1 MASYPLHSGR
11 HTAAGVVRLVGTALA
26 LILTAHILFAAF
38 HANPDNPVVSWA
50 ARWSDVLG
58 LWFTDLFHTSS
69 PDFTLILNYG
79 AAAVFWLIVTGVLAS
94 VLRGIG

>member
-1 MASYPLHSGR
+1 MVSHSAHSGR
-11 HTAAGVVRLVGTALA
+11 HAAAGFVRCVGTALA
-26 LILTAHILFAAF
+26 LVLTAHILFVLF
-38 HANPDNPVVSWA
+38 SANPDNPVVRWA

-79 AAAVFWLIVTGVLAS
+79 SAAVFWLIVTGALAS
-94 VLRGIG
+94 VLRSVG